1 VGVVSGPFVGVE
13 GFLGN
18 FFGRPVALCPTMSS
32 PARIFE
38 FGEFQ
43 LNVSEQRLLRGGR
56 PVALPPKAFELL
68 VALVERGGQLVTR
81 ETLLK
86 RGWPDTFVEAGSLSY
101 NISLIRKAL
110 EDDHGHRTF
119 IETVPKRGYRF
130 VAARVIVPVQPAM
143 SVLVL
148 PFGWDQGDP
157 VLEDVADGLA
167 ESLINTLS
175 QLSRVRVIA
184 RVTAFTYK
192 GQAVDVRR
200 VADELRVS
208 AVLTGRVA
216 RRSDAITAH
225 VEIIDPSSMAQVW
238 GETYRQP
245 ASDLLAAQQAIA
257 SGVAERLDVALGA
270 IERLQLSRAQPAD
283 DPRS

>member
-1 VGVVSGPFVGVE
+1 
-13 GFLGN
+13 
-18 FFGRPVALCPTMSS
+18 MSP

-43 LNVSEQRLLRGGR
+43 LNVSEQRLLRGGQ

-130 VAARVIVPVQPAM
+130 VAARVVVAIPPVM

-148 PFGWDQGDP
+148 PFGWDPGDP

-175 QLSRVRVIA
+175 QLPRVSVIA

-216 RRSDAITAH
+216 RRSDAIAAH
-225 VEIIDPSSMAQVW
+225 VEIVDPSSMAQVW

-257 SGVAERLDVALGA
+257 SAVTGRLDAALGA
-270 IERLQLSRAQPAD
+270 IERLQLSRAQPPD
-283 DPRS
+283 DSRSK

>member
-1 VGVVSGPFVGVE
+1 
-13 GFLGN
+13 
-18 FFGRPVALCPTMSS
+18 MSS
-32 PARIFE
+32 AARIFE

-43 LNVSEQRLLRGGR
+43 LNVSEQRLLRGGQ

-110 EDDHGHRTF
+110 EDDHGHRMF

-130 VAARVIVPVQPAM
+130 VAARVTELLQPVM

-148 PFGWDQGDP
+148 PFGWDPGDP

-167 ESLINTLS
+167 EGLINTLS
-175 QLSRVRVIA
+175 QISRVRVIA
-184 RVTAFTYK
+184 RVTAFIYK

-200 VADELRVS
+200 VADDLRVS

-216 RRSDAITAH
+216 RRSDAVTAH
-225 VEIIDPSSMAQVW
+225 VEIVDPASMAQVW

-245 ASDLLAAQQAIA
+245 ASDLLAAQQAITA
-257 SGVAERLDVALGA
+257 AVAERLDVALAA
-270 IERLQLSRAQPAD
+270 IERLQLPRTQPAD
-283 DPRS
+283 PASANGHRTSESPEPAPRSHERSRCRHP